1 MDYTQYSKEA
11 LIKRIEQLERLNI
24 ALLDE
29 KEDRLEFGWTG
40 SLGRWYLDFATGTVV
55 FNPLK
60 IETLGY
66 SMADIPHPTPYS
78 FFTQLIH
85 PDDYRDTMLAMRD
98 HMDNKTNVYE
108 CEYRIRA
115 SNGHYKWYYDR
126 GTVTQRDE
134 DGKALFAAG
143 IVFDITNKKNTAQKL
158 MEENKSLA
166 IEASTDPLTGIAN
179 RRFLFEELEQ
189 LVNPHIRIQRPLSI
203 ILFDIDNFKQF
214 NDDYG
219 HLAGDEVLR
228 QVAKVLD
235 QSIRGFDTVGRYGGE
250 EFLIILPNTD
260 YAKALR
266 AAERARQSIEALVI
280 DGLPRVTISGGVAQR
295 EENESIET
303 MIDRADQS
311 LYQAKNSGRNQVC

>member
-1 MDYTQYSKEA
+1 MDYNNYSKEA
-11 LIKRIEQLERLNI
+11 LIKRIEQLERLNDT
-24 ALLDE
+24 LLNE
-29 KEDRLEFGWTG
+29 KESRLEFGWTG
-40 SLGRWYLDFATGTVV
+40 SLGRWYLDFATGNVV

-66 SMADIPHPTPYS
+66 SMGDVPQPTPYS

-108 CEYRIRA
+108 CEYRIKTKD
-115 SNGHYKWYYDR
+115 GHYKWYYDR

-134 DGKALFAAG
+134 EGNAVFAAG
-143 IVFDITNKKNTAQKL
+143 IVFDITNKKNTEQKL
-158 MEENKSLA
+158 MEENKSLT

-179 RRFLFEELEQ
+179 RRFLYEELEQ
-189 LVNPHIRIQRPLSI
+189 LVNPHIRAQRPLSI
-203 ILFDIDNFKQF
+203 ILIDIDNFKQF
-214 NDDYG
+214 NDDHG

-228 QVAKVLD
+228 QIAHALN
-235 QSIRGFDTVGRYGGE
+235 QSIHGFDTVGRYGGE
-250 EFLIILPNTD
+250 EFLIIMPNTD
-260 YAKALR
+260 LDKALR

-280 DGLPRVTISGGVAQR
+280 DGLPKITISGGVAQR

-303 MIDRADQS
+303 LIDRADQK
-311 LYQAKNSGRNQVC
+311 LYQAKN

>member
-134 DGKALFAAG
+134 DGKALFAVG
-143 IVFDITNKKNTAQKL
+143 IVFDITNKKNTEQKL

-219 HLAGDEVLR
+219 HLAGD
-228 QVAKVLD
+228 KVLKSVANELN
-235 QSIRGFDTVGRYGGE
+235 QSIRGFDTLGRYGGE
-250 EFLIILPNTD
+250 EFLIILPNTNLD
-260 YAKALR
+260 KALR

-280 DGLPRVTISGGVAQR
+280 DGLPKVTISGGVAQR

-303 MIDRADQS
+303 LIDRADQK
-311 LYQAKNSGRNQVC
+311 LYQAKNQGRNQIC

>member
-24 ALLDE
+24 ALLNE

-85 PDDYRDTMLAMRD
+85 PDDYRDTMLVMRD

-134 DGKALFAAG
+134 DGKALFAVG
-143 IVFDITNKKNTAQKL
+143 IVFDITNKKNTEQKL

>member
-1 MDYTQYSKEA
+1 M
-11 LIKRIEQLERLNI
+11 IKRIEQLERLNI
-24 ALLDE
+24 ALLNE

-85 PDDYRDTMLAMRD
+85 PDDYRDTILAMRD

-134 DGKALFAAG
+134 DGKALFAVG